1 MGPVPSEMYPYANE
15 FWELNA
21 YQQGLMATSTLPD
34 AGISPFRE
42 AFRFDYIFAG
52 FGGALFLYAVLA
64 HFNLPVFLVYGL
76 IRGLDQSLPHSIIPT
91 IIGAFLGR
99 YGCRKWF
106 GDKWPQYRVV
116 FAAGFGAGMGL
127 TSMMS
132 LGIVFML
139 KSVNV
144 VLPL

>member
-1 MGPVPSEMYPYANE
+1 
-15 FWELNA
+15 
-21 YQQGLMATSTLPD
+21 MATATLPD

-42 AFRFDYIFAG
+42 AFRFDYIGAG
-52 FGGALFLYAVLA
+52 FGGALLLYAMLA

-76 IRGLDQSLPHSIIPT
+76 VRGLDQSLPHAMIPT
-91 IIGAFLGR
+91 IIGALLGR

-106 GDKWPQYRVV
+106 GDNWPQYRIV

-127 TSMMS
+127 SSMFA
-132 LGIVFML
+132 LGVVFML

-144 VLPL
+144 SLPL